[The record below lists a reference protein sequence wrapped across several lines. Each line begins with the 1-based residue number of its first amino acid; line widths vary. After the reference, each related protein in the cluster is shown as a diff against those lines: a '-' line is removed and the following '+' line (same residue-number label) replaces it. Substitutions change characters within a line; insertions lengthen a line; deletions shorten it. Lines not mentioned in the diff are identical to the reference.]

1 MTETEENIEA
11 NHAYN
16 RGYSAVHTD
25 QQKVIDRLIEVV
37 RLADQPILSWTPGK
51 LAKLNGRI
59 DKLKADGL
67 LEDES

>member
-25 QQKVIDRLIEVV
+25 QQKVIDRLTEVV
-37 RLADQPILSWTPGK
+37 RLAESAFRSQRFGHEMESLRAIE
-51 LAKLNGRI
+51 A
-59 DKLKADGL
+59 LKADGL
-67 LEDES
+67 LEDK